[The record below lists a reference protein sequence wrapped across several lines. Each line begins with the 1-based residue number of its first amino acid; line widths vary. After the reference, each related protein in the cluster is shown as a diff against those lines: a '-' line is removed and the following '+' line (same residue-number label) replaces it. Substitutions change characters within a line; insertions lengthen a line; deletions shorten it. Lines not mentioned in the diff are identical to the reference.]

1 MEKLQLEQNFERAQS
16 KLDTDVMLFIL
27 FTATTKYSVGEL
39 SITSLLWIIPMI
51 NVLELF
57 WRKYRKSTFSPGAK
71 QQNEPILKQSTVL
84 EYNFASNKYD

>member
-1 MEKLQLEQNFERAQS
+1 
-16 KLDTDVMLFIL
+16 
-27 FTATTKYSVGEL
+27 
-39 SITSLLWIIPMI
+39 MI

-84 EYNFASNKYD
+84 EYIFASNKYD